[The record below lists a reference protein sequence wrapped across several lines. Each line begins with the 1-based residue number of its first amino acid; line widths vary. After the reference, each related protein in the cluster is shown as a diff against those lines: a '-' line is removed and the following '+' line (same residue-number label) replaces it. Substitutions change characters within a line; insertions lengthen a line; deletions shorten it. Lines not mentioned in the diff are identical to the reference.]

1 MVLRAQPHILV
12 VDDDEVARDSAKV
25 LLSRWGYRVTLAES
39 GEKGLEALK
48 EDPPDLVIVDLQMPG
63 ISGLEVLEAVREFD
77 PAIVCIMVTGF
88 ATLQSAVDAM
98 KQGAYDFLP
107 KPFSPDELK
116 LAVNRGLERRFL
128 EKETHKLRE
137 EKAQMEANFITMVS
151 HQMRSPVAAVRQ
163 LLEVAHTESLGPLDD
178 KYKDLIGRSVRRL
191 DGLMQDLGAWLN
203 MVRIADDGVTERK
216 APVPLSDIL
225 DRLAERT
232 ELDAEAAGQELMV
245 ERPEEDPELPVDV
258 ESLLEALY
266 NITSN
271 AVKYNREG
279 GRVTISAQVHPHQVD
294 IRVSDQGPGVPQA
307 ELPFI
312 FDDFFR
318 SKRPELKSKP
328 GTGLG
333 LSITRRVMR
342 AHGGEVSAASPEEGG
357 TVFTASLPRLEGG
370 GIG

>member
-12 VDDDEVARDSAKV
+12 IDDDEVARDSARV
-25 LLSRWGYRVTLAES
+25 LLGRWGYRVTLAET

-48 EDPPDLVIVDLQMPG
+48 ADPPDLIVVDLQMPG
-63 ISGLEVLEAVREFD
+63 ISGLDVLQSVRESD

-88 ATLQSAVDAM
+88 ATLQSAMDAM

-128 EKETHKLRE
+128 EQETQKLRQ
-137 EKAQMEANFITMVS
+137 EKAMMEANFVTMVS
-151 HQMRSPVAAVRQ
+151 HQMRSPLAAVRQ
-163 LLEVAHTESLGPLDD
+163 LLEVAASESLGPMDD
-178 KYKDLIGRSVRRL
+178 KYKNLITRANLRI
-191 DGLMQDLGAWLN
+191 DGLMQDINAWLN
-203 MVRIADDGVTERK
+203 MVRIAADGVAERK
-216 APVPLSDIL
+216 KPINLSEVVKT
-225 DRLAERT
+225 LAERAQM
-232 ELDAEAAGQELMV
+232 EAEAAGQELSV
-245 ERPEEDPELPVDV
+245 EGPAEDVTLQVDR
-258 ESLLEALY
+258 ESLMEALY

-279 GRVTISAQVHPHQVD
+279 GRVGIKAQGSRQQAD
-294 IRVSDQGPGVPQA
+294 IIITDQGPGIPEA

-318 SKRPELKSKP
+318 SKSPELKSKP

-333 LSITRRVMR
+333 LSITRRIVR
-342 AHGGEVSAASPEEGG
+342 AHGGEVSVSSRKGEGTIF
-357 TVFTASLPRLEGG
+357 TVSLPL
-370 GIG
+370 